1 MGWTLAV
8 APATAGMHL
17 EHLPNIPKIALKRQE
32 LEKSRKGIS
41 HCGHFH
47 FFGSPEAVVD
57 LVPLDCVSGT
67 VVGPDGCPV
76 PAADVTV
83 YSVGYTGSGY
93 SKVPRATVA
102 TGPNGN
108 LYRLL

>member
-1 MGWTLAV
+1 
-8 APATAGMHL
+8 MHL

-32 LEKSRKGIS
+32 LEKAEKEYRIAAIS
-41 HCGHFH
+41 ISSEVLKLWWTWCRWY
-47 FFGSPEAVVD
+47 
-57 LVPLDCVSGT
+57 CVSGT

-93 SKVPRATVA
+93 SRFRELPSPRA
-102 TGPNGN
+102 PMH